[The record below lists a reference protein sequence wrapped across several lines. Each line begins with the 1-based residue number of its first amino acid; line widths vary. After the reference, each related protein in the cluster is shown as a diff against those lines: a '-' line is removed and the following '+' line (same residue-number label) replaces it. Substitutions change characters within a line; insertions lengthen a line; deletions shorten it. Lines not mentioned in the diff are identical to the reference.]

1 MAIYLTTTNRDAFRK
16 RAQSLTAGTQ
26 PTWGKMSVDQML
38 HHCNLSLAESLG
50 EYKAERSIKW
60 IPQVLVRWLILNG
73 PWGKGA
79 PTRPDMF
86 VAEGQRFDFA
96 AEQKRTL
103 DMIDRFTAFPLERE
117 WPRSA
122 NFPMTGK
129 HWSQLHGR
137 HLDHHLR
144 QFGV

>member
-1 MAIYLTTTNRDAFRK
+1 MAIYLTTSNRDAFRK
-16 RAQSLTAGTQ
+16 RVQSLTAGTK

-38 HHCNLSLAESLG
+38 YHCNLSLAESLG
-50 EYKAERSIKW
+50 EYKAERSIKG
-60 IPQVLVRWLILNG
+60 IPQVLIRWMILNG

-96 AEQKRTL
+96 TEQKRTL
-103 DMIDRFTAFPLERE
+103 DMIDRFTASPVERD

-122 NFPMTGK
+122 NFPMTGR